1 MKEDNTTNTQR
12 GRGRE
17 SEKTPREVEG
27 GADDESERCLA

>member
-27 GADDESERCLA
+27 GGR